1 MKDFTPS
8 WLLWASEATFHKQWR
23 ETKSSRIK
31 TKTQTQAEENQKL
44 FINREFLKSQSPL
57 QVPVCLLL

>member
-1 MKDFTPS
+1 
-8 WLLWASEATFHKQWR
+8 LWASEATFHKQWR
-23 ETKSSRIK
+23 ETKSSIIK